1 MTHPDLHPQHIE
13 PYQSFKFRIK
23 WDDRYIAGVSRMSA
37 LRRTTEVLEHRQ
49 GSGPGA
55 AQLGPGPVRYEPLIL
70 EKGLSEDPVFETWA
84 DQVARAGGGGA
95 LDRSLLKDLRIE
107 IFDEAGNLALAY
119 TIFRCWPSEFQALPA
134 LDGSATGSLLQI
146 LKLEYDGWERDSTV
160 VPSEQP
166 LILE

>member
-23 WDDRYIAGVSRMSA
+23 WDDQYIAGVSRMSA
-37 LRRTTEVLEHRQ
+37 LRRMTEVLEPGK
-49 GSGPGA
+49 GSGP
-55 AQLGPGPVRYEPLIL
+55 AQGRPGPVRYEPIIL

-84 DQVARAGGGGA
+84 DQVAQAGGKGA
-95 LDRSLLKDLRIE
+95 LDPKVLKDLRIE

-146 LKLEYDGWERDSTV
+146 LKLEYDGWERDLSV